1 MISWYYW
8 GSSYFAEIIK
18 KVEYLQE
25 NLAYIS
31 YLKRERVKFKIYS
44 FIINVTIRN
53 RLAIR

>member
-1 MISWYYW
+1 MISWYNW